1 MALSTN
7 LLQRVQAQPVAT
19 SIVKRALEEDRL
31 HHAYLFE
38 GPGGIGKRLT
48 AYGVAQV
55 LVCEARKNNEACG
68 SCRSCVRVHRAYE
81 NKSAEHPDVI
91 RLGIGAYEPSA
102 IGRKTPESTEISID
116 QIRTM
121 VLARSAFGPVEGR
134 AKIFI
139 LDGAEKLSIGAANAL
154 LKILEEPEART
165 RFLLLSTR
173 AKSLLPTIRSRA
185 LAVRFR
191 PLPIHVQNTLIAEN
205 DVRRDYLDLSDGSF
219 DTASELA
226 QEANRAMLD
235 ALANALDAGDLEAS
249 LQAAATAKGKREVVA
264 SALALLANRTRQ
276 AARDGDAK
284 GLRLAERFELI
295 ARAERDLRRNMAPQ
309 LCLESFVL
317 RALQS

>member
-1 MALSTN
+1 MAPSKS

-19 SIVKRALEEDRL
+19 SVVKRALEEDRL

-38 GPGGIGKRLT
+38 GPGGVGKRLA
-48 AYGVAQV
+48 AYGIAQV
-55 LVCEARKNNEACG
+55 LVCEQPKTTEACG
-68 SCRSCVRVHRAYE
+68 ECRSCIRVHRAYE
-81 NKSAEHPDVI
+81 NNSAEHPDVI
-91 RLGIGAYEPSA
+91 RLAIGAYEPAA

-165 RFLLLSTR
+165 RFLLLSAR
-173 AKSLLPTIRSRA
+173 SKSLLPTIRSRT

-191 PLPIHVQNTLIAEN
+191 PLPIQVQNTLITEDDA
-205 DVRRDYLDLSDGSF
+205 RRDYLDLSDGSF

-276 AARDGDAK
+276 SARDAA

-317 RALQS
+317 RALQP